1 MPLPANGLTRLSTT
15 SKLFFAASQQAF
27 SPGCRSHLMIL
38 MKVSRCM
45 ESAVLRL
52 SWLAFMV
59 ALIAANSYGQSLPEP
74 TREQLLNRLT
84 VLFWQRSGEPNV
96 LLKLRVHSGAAF
108 DLAGKGGTMAL
119 LGDIF
124 FPDPIT
130 REYVTQELGGQLEVV
145 TDLDAIDVT
154 LSGKASEFER
164 MVELLRT
171 ALVTTQL
178 TPDNVT
184 RARDGKIKQL
194 TNNPGSAAEIADRA
208 IAARLFGHYPY
219 GHPASGSPES
229 VAKVDRSDV
238 MLARER
244 FLNADNATLV
254 VIGGIERSRAMRALR
269 QLLGQ
274 WRKGDRIV
282 PATFQPPDAPDARVL
297 VVNQNGAKNAHIRLA
312 VRGLA
317 RSDRDYAAAML
328 LARVMQ
334 LRLHAALPEASLLF
348 VRHEAHALP
357 GSYVIGASAPA
368 AAASRIISVAR
379 DVMNSLVGSPPS
391 TVELEA
397 ARDEAV
403 AEINRQA
410 SQTESIADAWLDIES
425 YRLPRFDQQ
434 ANALRSVI
442 AADVQRVA
450 VRLFKGAGMASV
462 VVGNSEELKASLGA
476 SIQLSEEAPRKSLP
490 VFVTPASKP

>member
-1 MPLPANGLTRLSTT
+1 MKLSH
-15 SKLFFAASQQAF
+15 
-27 SPGCRSHLMIL
+27 RI
-38 MKVSRCM
+38 
-45 ESAVLRL
+45 ESAVFRL
-52 SWLAFMV
+52 SWLAFIV
-59 ALIAANSYGQSLPEP
+59 ALIATNSYGQSLPEP
-74 TREQLLNRLT
+74 TREQLLNQLT

-119 LGDIF
+119 LGDIL

-130 REYVTQELGGQLEVV
+130 REYVTEQLGGQLEVI
-145 TDLDAIDVT
+145 TDHDAIDVT

-171 ALVTTQL
+171 ALVMTQL
-178 TPDNVT
+178 TPDNVNK
-184 RARDGKIKQL
+184 ARDGKIKHL
-194 TNNPGSAAEIADRA
+194 SDGPPSASELADRA
-208 IAARLFGHYPY
+208 IAARLFGRFPY
-219 GHPASGSPES
+219 GHPASGSAET
-229 VAKVDRSDV
+229 VAKIDRSDV

-244 FLNADNATLV
+244 FLNPDNATLV

-297 VVNQNGAKNAHIRLA
+297 VVNQNGATNAHIRLA
-312 VRGLA
+312 VLGLA
-317 RSDRDYAAAML
+317 RSDRDYAAARL

-334 LRLHAALPEASLLF
+334 LRLQAALPEASSLF

-368 AAASRIISVAR
+368 ASASRIISAAR
-379 DVMNSLVGSPPS
+379 DVMNSSLSSQPS

-397 ARDEAV
+397 ARSEAV
-403 AEINRQA
+403 AKMNRQA
-410 SQTESIADAWLDIES
+410 SKPESIADAWLDIET
-425 YRLPRFDQQ
+425 YKLPRFSEQ
-434 ANALRSVI
+434 ANALRSVT

-450 VRLFKGAGMASV
+450 VRLFKDARVASV

-490 VFVTPASKP
+490 VFVTPRANPE